1 MSYSARMTLSGMSNV
16 LISAKDDLVS
26 QYMLYNF
33 RDFFLPQEILMSFF
47 AAIKAAPTL

>member
-33 RDFFLPQEILMSFF
+33 RDFLPQEILMSFF